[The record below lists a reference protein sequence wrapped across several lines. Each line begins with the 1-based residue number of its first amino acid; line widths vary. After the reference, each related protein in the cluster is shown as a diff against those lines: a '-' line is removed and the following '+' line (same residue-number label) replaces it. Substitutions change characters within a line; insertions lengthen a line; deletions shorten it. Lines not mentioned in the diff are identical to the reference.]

1 VKLILAAQTPLETM
15 FSSLQSQPDI
25 DRTLSRL
32 IEMQTTQYLTQP
44 HLA

>member
-1 VKLILAAQTPLETM
+1 V
-15 FSSLQSQPDI
+15 FSGLPSQPDI